1 MMFYTQLL
9 YVLNLVWYVL
19 VYSYVNVTMLKK
31 GMLELYPTIRFV
43 IRILFFLKECI
54 PIPLG
59 IYILTLFTGT

>member
-1 MMFYTQLL
+1 
-9 YVLNLVWYVL
+9 
-19 VYSYVNVTMLKK
+19 MLKK
-31 GMLELYPTIRFV
+31 GMLELYPTISFV